1 MGEEISEQNR
11 IESWKQNNP
20 QGYDRALEE
29 EKVAYLAVWDFDG
42 DNLSKTPKER
52 EVVGE
57 NLPDNPDKIAQM
69 KGELVESLSPESID
83 RLDAART
90 IRDNLSLANEIVS
103 NRDVIDS
110 YSDDMAAGLF
120 DDVKRLE
127 GVHDLNAMDLAQR
140 YGLDLAPETVERMG
154 NTPEVNAPEAVA
166 LALDSAHN
174 IPVLGGM

>member
-1 MGEEISEQNR
+1 MAEET
-11 IESWKQNNP
+11 
-20 QGYDRALEE
+20 D
-29 EKVAYLAVWDFDG
+29 AYLAVWDFDG
-42 DNLSKTPKER
+42 DNLSKTSKER
-52 EVVGE
+52 ESIGDD
-57 NLPDNPDKIAQM
+57 LPDNPEKIAQM
-69 KGELVESLSPESID
+69 KGALVESLSPESID

-103 NRDVIDS
+103 NHDVIDS

-127 GVHDLNAMDLAQR
+127 GMHDLNAMDLSQR

-154 NTPEVNAPEAVA
+154 NTPDDNTSGVTAPV
-166 LALDSAHN
+166 LDSVYN